1 MSKIVVAVDPGW
13 YKSGIAVGTKDKIL
27 EQMVVPAKDAAAIV
41 TSLVNKYRVSTVAV
55 GDCTCSDKIVK
66 ALNAAL
72 PENIDIA
79 LTNEWFSTMEG
90 RKLYFKENPPRGWR
104 RLIPTSL
111 QTPPR
116 SIDDYAAVVI
126 LKRHFKENG

>member
-1 MSKIVVAVDPGW
+1 
-13 YKSGIAVGTKDKIL
+13 
-27 EQMVVPAKDAAAIV
+27 
-41 TSLVNKYRVSTVAV
+41 
-55 GDCTCSDKIVK
+55 
-66 ALNAAL
+66 AL